1 MTSPNFLGGGSGQ
14 TGSPVGDRRRRCG
27 RTRVYA
33 SRVGVAA
40 ASRRRRS
47 PTGEPVWP
55 EPPPKKFGEVISDF
69 DPTAAGYEA
78 QALAVERAA
87 QAAMSGGAVHIG
99 GAGSVDMSGVGS
111 NDEVERRRLP
121 WASGSLDG
129 PDSLLPTLRAARLAQ
144 KKQTLI
150 LDKSKSDTEAR
161 QMEEK
166 KRLAAALEEAEEEAR
181 LAEEAALL
189 VSEDE
194 ADAATLISAMIRGMW
209 ARVEADKLR
218 LTYERDVEERTNR
231 KIFRAASQ
239 IQKRYRANSVRVHC
253 DKNDIGIGKCCG
265 AREVTEED
273 YSMVE
278 FGGDVQTVTRRGP

>member
-1 MTSPNFLGGGSGQ
+1 
-14 TGSPVGDRRRRCG
+14 
-27 RTRVYA
+27 
-33 SRVGVAA
+33 
-40 ASRRRRS
+40 
-47 PTGEPVWP
+47 
-55 EPPPKKFGEVISDF
+55 
-69 DPTAAGYEA
+69 
-78 QALAVERAA
+78 
-87 QAAMSGGAVHIG
+87 
-99 GAGSVDMSGVGS
+99 MSGVGS

-150 LDKSKSDTEAR
+150 LDKSKSDTEAK

-181 LAEEAALL
+181 LAEEAAAL

-209 ARVEADKLR
+209 ARAEADKLR
-218 LTYERDVEERTNR
+218 LTYERDVEARENKR
-231 KIFRAASQ
+231 IFRAASV

-253 DKNDIGIGKCCG
+253 DKHDIGIGKCCG

>member
-1 MTSPNFLGGGSGQ
+1 M
-14 TGSPVGDRRRRCG
+14 
-27 RTRVYA
+27 
-33 SRVGVAA
+33 GVAA

-87 QAAMSGGAVHIG
+87 QAAMGGSAVHIG
-99 GAGSVDMSGVGS
+99 GAGSVDMSGVGGS
-111 NDEVERRRLP
+111 DEVERRRLP

-150 LDKSKSDTEAR
+150 LDKSKSDTEAK

-209 ARVEADKLR
+209 ARAEADKLR
-218 LTYERDVEERTNR
+218 LTYERDVEARENR
-231 KIFRAASQ
+231 RIFRAASV

-278 FGGDVQTVTRRGP
+278 FGGDVQTVTRRGA